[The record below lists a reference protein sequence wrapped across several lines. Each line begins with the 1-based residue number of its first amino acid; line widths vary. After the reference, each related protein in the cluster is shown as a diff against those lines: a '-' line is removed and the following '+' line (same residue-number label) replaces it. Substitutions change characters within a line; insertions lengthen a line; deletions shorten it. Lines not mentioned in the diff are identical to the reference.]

1 MIIFFISFWV
11 EKSDRVLYSSGVSI
25 SNGNS

>member
-1 MIIFFISFWV
+1 M
-11 EKSDRVLYSSGVSI
+11 RVVGHETITAVVSI